1 MNDELRAAAQ
11 SSLLFSFQLALPNGR
26 ADENK
31 EEKKGLAA
39 LFVLRMENFW
49 NEMKKVWNEQ

>member
-39 LFVLRMENFW
+39 LMEDWLMGWLFSL
-49 NEMKKVWNEQ
+49 VD